1 MIKIRLNGKDREIK
15 ARMSISQI
23 IEELK
28 LKSEAVVVEMNLKV
42 LNKAEYESAYL
53 KEGDN
58 VEIINIVGGG

>member
-1 MIKIRLNGKDREIK
+1 
-15 ARMSISQI
+15 MSISQI